1 MTEFEKVLQDC
12 LLTLER
18 GDSNVDECLNRHP
31 KHALQLEPILLT
43 SLDLERGREARPSA
57 AFKARVRAKL
67 TQEMRT
73 HPRKTV
79 RFNFMFTRIATGFA
93 AIMLA
98 LFIAG
103 TAYAQ
108 SALPGS
114 AFYAWKL
121 VSENTWRAITPDPV
135 GTDLVIADRRI
146 DELMAISNNSTQRTQ
161 VLGTYLEV
169 VTRLKSEI
177 DADNE
182 ARIQSVL
189 NSQIK
194 ELNQLGIL
202 VPPLDQDIPSELNTP
217 TVTPTNPPLVNPEI
231 PQVNPTLP
239 IPTVTSV
246 VIQEATQ
253 VNPTDSPKIV
263 PTIQV
268 STVQA
273 STIQV
278 PTIQVPPLLP

>member
-1 MTEFEKVLQDC
+1 MTEFEKVLQEC

-67 TQEMRT
+67 TQEMRA
-73 HPRKTV
+73 HPRKTM
-79 RFNFMFTRIATGFA
+79 RFNFMFTRIATSFA
-93 AIMLA
+93 VIVLV

-121 VSENTWRAITPDPV
+121 VSENIWRAITPDPV
-135 GTDLVIADRRI
+135 GTDLAIADRRI
-146 DELMAISNNSTQRTQ
+146 DELIAVSNNSKQRTQ

-169 VTRLKSEI
+169 VTRLKSEM

-202 VPPLDQDIPSELNTP
+202 VPPLDQDVPSELNAP
-217 TVTPTNPPLVNPEI
+217 TVTPTNPPLVNPKI

-253 VNPTDSPKIV
+253 VSPTDSPKIV

-268 STVQA
+268 PTVQA
-273 STIQV
+273 